1 MFHDSIVCF
10 EQSGMDAPVV
20 FSDLLPLSEDGIQTI
35 RLSPD
40 HRPILLRSKA
50 KSDIRHVG
58 EQVWRGSILM
68 SSYMIE
74 QSVTRSIV
82 DA

>member
-20 FSDLLPLSEDGIQTI
+20 SSDVLPLSEDGIQTI

-40 HRPILLRSKA
+40 HRPIFLRSKA
-50 KSDIRHVG
+50 KSDILHVG

>member
-1 MFHDSIVCF
+1 
-10 EQSGMDAPVV
+10 MDAPIVS
-20 FSDLLPLSEDGIQTI
+20 SDVLPLSEDGIQTI

-40 HRPILLRSKA
+40 HPPILLQSKA

-58 EQVWRGSILM
+58 EQLWRGSILM

-82 DA
+82 DR

>member
-1 MFHDSIVCF
+1 MFPDSIVCL

-20 FSDLLPLSEDGIQTI
+20 SSDVLPLSEDGIQTI

-40 HRPILLRSKA
+40 HRPILLQSKA

-58 EQVWRGSILM
+58 EQLWRGSILM

-74 QSVTRSIV
+74 QSVARSIA
-82 DA
+82 DG

>member
-10 EQSGMDAPVV
+10 DQSEMDVPVV
-20 FSDLLPLSEDGIQTI
+20 SSDVLPLSEDGIQTI

-40 HRPILLRSKA
+40 HRPILLQSKA

-58 EQVWRGSILM
+58 EQLWRGSILM

-74 QSVTRSIV
+74 QSVAQWIA
-82 DA
+82 DG

>member
-10 EQSGMDAPVV
+10 EQSGMDASVV
-20 FSDLLPLSEDGIQTI
+20 SSDVLPLSEDGIQTI

-40 HRPILLRSKA
+40 RRPILLRSKA

-74 QSVTRSIV
+74 QSVTRSIA
-82 DA
+82 DG

>member
-1 MFHDSIVCF
+1 MFHDSIVCL

-20 FSDLLPLSEDGIQTI
+20 SSDVLPLSEDGIQTI

-58 EQVWRGSILM
+58 AGVEGIHPDELVHDRTVCYSK
-68 SSYMIE
+68 YC
-74 QSVTRSIV
+74 
-82 DA
+82 